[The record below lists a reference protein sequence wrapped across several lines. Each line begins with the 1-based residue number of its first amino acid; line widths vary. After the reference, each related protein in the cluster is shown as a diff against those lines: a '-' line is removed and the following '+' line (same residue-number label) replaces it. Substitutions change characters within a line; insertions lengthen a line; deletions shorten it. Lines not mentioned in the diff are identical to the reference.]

1 MHVLVSPGKR
11 RIMVLWL
18 RGQLLSDMPLGTRRR
33 QGSTNWGGMA
43 LPRKDTD
50 WEGPGIE
57 DLSDSEKCS
66 KNQLGGH
73 G

>member
-1 MHVLVSPGKR
+1 
-11 RIMVLWL
+11 
-18 RGQLLSDMPLGTRRR
+18 
-33 QGSTNWGGMA
+33 MA
-43 LPRKDTD
+43 LSRKDTE
-50 WEGPGIE
+50 WEDPGIE